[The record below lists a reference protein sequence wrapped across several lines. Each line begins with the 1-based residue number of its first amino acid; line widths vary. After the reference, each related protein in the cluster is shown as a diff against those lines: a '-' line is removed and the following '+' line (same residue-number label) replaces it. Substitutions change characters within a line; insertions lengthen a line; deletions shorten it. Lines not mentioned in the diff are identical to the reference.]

1 MWAEQFDT
9 YTKAGKAEQNALD
22 VHIHVP
28 VQGTV
33 VAVQIMETQKRVV
46 LIVRKIHRKK
56 LNNLA
61 L

>member
-9 YTKAGKAEQNALD
+9 YTKARKAEQNALD

-28 VQGTV
+28 VQGTA
-33 VAVQIMETQKRVV
+33 VAVQIMETQKIVV

>member
-1 MWAEQFDT
+1 MA
-9 YTKAGKAEQNALD
+9 D
-22 VHIHVP
+22 VHVP

>member
-9 YTKAGKAEQNALD
+9 YTKASKVVQSALA

-28 VQGTV
+28 VLGTA
-33 VAVQIMETQKRVV
+33 VAVQIMETQKIVV